1 MPPHLSLR
9 FDMRA
14 FPGGASHADLY
25 ETAVDMAEY
34 CDGLGFDAVLLS
46 EHHGVTDGYMPSPIV
61 LAGAMA
67 ARTRTVRF
75 QFMAL
80 IVPLHD
86 PLRLAEDIAV
96 LDNLSRGRVDVTVAG
111 GYVPFEFDMFGKDMK
126 DRGSLTEE
134 AIATMKAA
142 WTGETFEYRGRQA
155 RVTPR
160 PYQQP
165 HPPIWMGGSA
175 PPAARRAGR
184 LADHFITHREDLYQI
199 YFDAAKAHGKNPHP
213 FRPASPGFV
222 YVAEDVEAAWQA
234 IGPHAMHETNSYGEW
249 VEAAGTDGRFATMA
263 SVEQVRASGAY
274 IIVTPDECV
283 AMVKSMPAFSLHPLM
298 GGLDPEW
305 GWRGLKLFAE
315 KVLPRL

>member
-1 MPPHLSLR
+1 MTHLSIR

-14 FPGGASHADLY
+14 FPGGASHAALY

-34 CDGLGFDAVLLS
+34 VDRNGFQAVLIS
-46 EHHGVTDGYMPSPIV
+46 EHHGVSDGYMPSPLV

-67 ARTRTVRF
+67 ARTQQVRF
-75 QFMAL
+75 QFLAL

-96 LDNLSRGRVDVTVAG
+96 LDNLSRGRVDVCFAG
-111 GYVPFEFDMFGKDMK
+111 GYVPFEFEMFGKEMK

-134 AIATMKAA
+134 AILTMKAA
-142 WTGETFEYRGRQA
+142 WTGQPFEYRGRKA
-155 RVTPR
+155 RITPR

-184 LADHFITHREDLYQI
+184 LADHFITHRPELYQI
-199 YFDAAKAHGKNPHP
+199 FFDTAKAAGKNPLP
-213 FRPASPGFV
+213 WREASPGFV
-222 YVAEDVEAAWQA
+222 YVAEDVEEAWKV
-234 IGPHAMHETNSYGEW
+234 IGQHAMHETNSYGEW
-249 VEAAGTDGRFATMA
+249 VEAAGTDGRFATVK
-263 SVEQVRASGAY
+263 SIDEIRNGRGYFV
-274 IIVTPDECV
+274 VTPDECV
-283 AMVKSMPAFSLHPLM
+283 EMVKSLPAFSLHPLM

-305 GWRGLKLFAE
+305 GWKGLKLFVE